1 MTVTDH
7 LFAGGVT
14 TPRGFQAAGV
24 RCGLKEKGL
33 DLALVYSAAPAA
45 AAALFTS
52 NLIQAAPVQVSKRN
66 VQCGRGRA
74 VVINSGNA
82 NACTGEQGDRDVE
95 ETLALVAQGLHIDRE
110 EVLVASTGIIG
121 KPLAMDKLRR
131 GLAEALAS
139 LKEDGG
145 DAAAHAILTTDTTAK
160 QVAVTFQLAGY
171 KACIGAMAKGSGM
184 INPNLA
190 TMLCCLTTDAA
201 VSSAL
206 LDRSLRLAVDDSLN
220 SLTVDGEMS
229 TNDCVLLL
237 ANGQCG
243 NPVIDAVGPDFEAF
257 TQALR
262 TVLQAVARAIA
273 MDGEGATK
281 LLLVRIINARDSEQA
296 RRAAKAVA
304 NSLLVKTAVFGR
316 DPNWGR
322 VLSAVG
328 GSGVELR
335 PTRIAASFA
344 GIPVLAQGHPVPFD
358 PAAMKAALAEK
369 EIVLSVDLAVGSADA
384 RVFSCD
390 LSYDYVKI
398 NAEYHT

>member
-1 MTVTDH
+1 
-7 LFAGGVT
+7 
-14 TPRGFQAAGV
+14 
-24 RCGLKEKGL
+24 
-33 DLALVYSAAPAA
+33 
-45 AAALFTS
+45 
-52 NLIQAAPVQVSKRN
+52 
-66 VQCGRGRA
+66 
-74 VVINSGNA
+74 
-82 NACTGEQGDRDVE
+82 
-95 ETLALVAQGLHIDRE
+95 
-110 EVLVASTGIIG
+110 
-121 KPLAMDKLRR
+121 
-131 GLAEALAS
+131 
-139 LKEDGG
+139 
-145 DAAAHAILTTDTTAK
+145 
-160 QVAVTFQLAGY
+160 
-171 KACIGAMAKGSGM
+171 AKGSGM
-184 INPNLA
+184 INPHLA

-201 VSSAL
+201 VSSAM

-220 SLTVDGEMS
+220 CLTVDGEMS

-243 NPVIDAVGPDFEAF
+243 NPLIDAAGPDFEVF

-262 TVLQAVARAIA
+262 TVLQAIARVIA

-281 LLLVRIINARDSEQA
+281 LLLVQITHARDPEQA

-304 NSLLVKTAVFGR
+304 NSLLVKTALFGR

-335 PTRIAASFA
+335 PDRIAVSFA

-369 EIVLSVDLAVGSADA
+369 EIVLSVDLAAGSADA

-390 LSYDYVKI
+390 LSYEYVKI